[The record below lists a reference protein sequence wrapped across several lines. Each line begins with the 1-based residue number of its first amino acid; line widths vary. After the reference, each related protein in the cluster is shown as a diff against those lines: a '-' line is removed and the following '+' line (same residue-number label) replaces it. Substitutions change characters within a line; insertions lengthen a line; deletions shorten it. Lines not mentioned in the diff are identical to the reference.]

1 MPHGRHSKDNPK
13 LENGGDLYIT
23 LSSGSVAA
31 RRAAL
36 AAYRPSDEFIY
47 SEAGGAEAAEVC
59 WWLCGRGGGWC
70 VRDRVVRLVLC
81 SLC

>member
-1 MPHGRHSKDNPK
+1 VPHGRHTKDNPT

-59 WWLCGRGGGWC
+59 WWLCGRG
-70 VRDRVVRLVLC
+70 RLVC
-81 SLC
+81 T